1 VGGLGAILLIASL
14 FVRSPAGLQVP
25 LSEVVDITE
34 QQGFSVFRRENGV
47 REVAI
52 TATVDSSRANANE
65 VLIRLADGPLAEA
78 VEPHGAR
85 WRLAGRSEEQQET
98 LREMR
103 LGAAL
108 GLLAI
113 YLTIA
118 LVFGSYTRPIIV
130 MVVIPFATVGAIL
143 GHWVMGYDL
152 TIISLLGLLG
162 LSGIVVNGSII
173 VVNTIDRHVGAG
185 EDLLEAVVN
194 GSCER
199 FRAVILTTASTI
211 GGLAPL
217 LLETSFQAQFIQP
230 MVVTIIFG
238 LLATTPLVLVIVPSL
253 FLVQNDAGRLIR
265 WLLSAARIR
274 ERTSPT
280 P

>member
-1 VGGLGAILLIASL
+1 MEAHALGTL

-25 LSEVVDITE
+25 LSEVVDVTE
-34 QQGFSVFRRENGV
+34 LQGFSVFRRENGV

-65 VLIRLADGPLAEA
+65 VLIRLADGPLAAA

-265 WLLSAARIR
+265 RLLSAARIR
-274 ERTSPT
+274 ERTSPA